1 MITRYVIVTLTEAQA
16 EALVHL
22 AQIAASA
29 PDENAGARALLVH
42 ASAAAAEIQ
51 KALR

>member
-16 EALVHL
+16 EALVQL
-22 AQIAASA
+22 AQSAASA
-29 PDENAGARALLVH
+29 PDEGAARALLVH
-42 ASAAAAEIQ
+42 VSAAAAEIQ